1 MKEVL
6 YIGQFTAGTT
16 SRMRAEILEELL
28 DAPIQIID
36 IHKPFFQANN
46 IFRSLGFR
54 YKKGPLISLVNKFI
68 TKQLKPKYDLI
79 WVDKAIFITP
89 KTTRILRERTTKLVH
104 FTPDT
109 AFFDN
114 YSNYFVKSLT
124 YYDNII
130 TTKSF
135 DLANY
140 LKLIPEEKLI
150 LATQGFNKGLH
161 KPMHSFVD
169 KVFGVTFIGLW
180 EPSREKL
187 VENLLENDILVYLA
201 GKKWNAFVSK
211 MNNNSLNYLG
221 EGLFSDKYV
230 EAISK
235 TNFSIGLLSKKFP
248 ELHTTRTFEIPA
260 CGTAL
265 ITEKNQETASFFKE
279 DEVIFYENEKQLI
292 EKLKYFKENLD
303 ELASITQNGMNKVIE
318 AGFDYHSILSTL
330 LKKVL

>member
-28 DAPIQIID
+28 DVPIQVID
-36 IHKPFFQANN
+36 IHIPFFQVNK
-46 IFRSLGFR
+46 IVRSIGFR
-54 YKKGPLISLVNKFI
+54 YKKGPLISQVNKFI

-79 WVDKAIFITP
+79 WVDKAIFLTP
-89 KTTRILRERTTKLVH
+89 KTTRILRERTTKFIH

-135 DLANY
+135 DLEHY

-150 LATQGFNKGLH
+150 LAPQGFNKFLH
-161 KPMHSFVD
+161 KPMHAFED
-169 KVFGVTFIGLW
+169 KLFGVTFIGLW
-180 EPSREKL
+180 EPSREK
-187 VENLLENDILVYLA
+187 VVKKFLESGIPVYLA
-201 GKKWNAFVSK
+201 GKKWNSFVSK
-211 MNNNSLNYLG
+211 TNNTNLHYLG

-235 TNFSIGLLSKKFP
+235 SYFSIGLLSKKFP

-279 DEVIFYENEKQLI
+279 DEVIFYENDKQLI
-292 EKLKYFKENLD
+292 EKLKYFQENLD
-303 ELASITQNGMNKVIE
+303 ELATITQNGTKKVIE
-318 AGFDYHSILSTL
+318 GGFDYHSILSTV